1 MDKQEPIQGAI
12 KVKLLFFGPLAEK
25 LNQRTI
31 DLSLSY
37 GTTINQIIERFELS
51 SMVSRGLVVA
61 LDGEIGV
68 DLNSKVS
75 DSSEIAFTSCFWRL
89 KGFFAEAFEGCHHFR
104 INMGILGTQ
113 ELLFY
118 NHLRIM
124 FGAKRLPELA
134 RMLVERRANFKE
146 VFRGYVIGRRNR
158 YR

>member
-1 MDKQEPIQGAI
+1 MLIFSNLFNPNNRWFDFQDTTPSVVDKQEPIQGAI

-75 DSSEIAFTSCFWRL
+75 DSSEIAF
-89 KGFFAEAFEGCHHFR
+89 
-104 INMGILGTQ
+104 
-113 ELLFY
+113 
-118 NHLRIM
+118 
-124 FGAKRLPELA
+124 LPP
-134 RMLVERRANFKE
+134 VS
-146 VFRGYVIGRRNR
+146 GG
-158 YR
+158 

>member
-1 MDKQEPIQGAI
+1 MNKQEPIQGAI
-12 KVKLLFFGPLAEK
+12 KVKLLFFGSLAEK

-75 DSSEIAFTSCFWRL
+75 DSSEIAF
-89 KGFFAEAFEGCHHFR
+89 
-104 INMGILGTQ
+104 
-113 ELLFY
+113 
-118 NHLRIM
+118 
-124 FGAKRLPELA
+124 LPP
-134 RMLVERRANFKE
+134 VS
-146 VFRGYVIGRRNR
+146 GG
-158 YR
+158 